1 EESANVQD
9 RYGNTPFG
17 QGCLLARRLVES
29 GVTFVEVVL
38 NGWDTH
44 DDCFERVGKLA
55 EQTDP
60 AMAALISDLKDRGRL
75 DSTLV
80 VWMGEFGRTP
90 KVNPRGGRDHYP
102 RVFNALMAGGGVK
115 GGQII
120 GSSTKDG
127 TGVEKDPVT
136 VPDLFTSICKSMK
149 IDPAKENISPQ
160 GRPLKIV
167 DGGKPIEKLFA

>member
-1 EESANVQD
+1 
-9 RYGNTPFG
+9 
-17 QGCLLARRLVES
+17 
-29 GVTFVEVVL
+29 VVL

-44 DDCFERVGKLA
+44 DNGFERVGELA
-55 EQTDP
+55 KQADP
-60 AMAALISDLKDRGRL
+60 AISALIADLKERGRL
-75 DSTLV
+75 DSTLI

-90 KVNPRGGRDHYP
+90 RVNARGGRDHYP

-120 GSSTKDG
+120 GASSKDG
-127 TGVEKDPVT
+127 TAVDKDPVT
-136 VPDLFTSICKSMK
+136 VPDLFSSICKSLK

-167 DGGKPIEKLFA
+167 DGGKPVEKLFA